1 MATSKNSDPM
11 GSPDYLIRARLA
23 SGSGSTPHIERGG
36 DGFTFNVMAADP
48 LNKFDNMVES
58 GCRSAVTFGQYV
70 AGDSSGSGSSDV
82 VVCTVSQDTSYEA
95 QAIPVTYRVGTE
107 TRTGAIMFPELAIGS
122 KILKGTRVLGHI
134 VKVPATG
141 GND

>member
-11 GSPDYLIRARLA
+11 GSPDYRTRARLA
-23 SGSGSTPHIERGG
+23 SGSGNAAQAARG

-48 LNKFDNMVES
+48 LNKFDNTIES
-58 GCRSAVTFGQYV
+58 GGRSAVTFGQYV
-70 AGDSSGSGSSDV
+70 AGDSPRSESSDV
-82 VVCTVSQDTSYEA
+82 VVCTVSQDTVYEA
-95 QAIPVTYRVGTE
+95 QSIPVTYRVGTE